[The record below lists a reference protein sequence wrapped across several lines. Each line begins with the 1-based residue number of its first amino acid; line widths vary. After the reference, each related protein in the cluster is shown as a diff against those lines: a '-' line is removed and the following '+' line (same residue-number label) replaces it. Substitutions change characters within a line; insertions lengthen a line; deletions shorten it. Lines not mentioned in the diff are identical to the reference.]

1 MKNKKKFLRTSISA
15 LVVVATVLIS
25 VVATIKY
32 KEDYDEEKRFNYI
45 RENVE
50 KSSEEKILYN
60 LKKKDKDI
68 VGYIEIPNTTIS
80 YPVLQTT
87 DEPDFYLNHDIN
99 RNYSFYGT
107 PYLSA
112 YCNLEKSDNLIIYG
126 HNING
131 TKMFGELTKYRDENF
146 FNKHRN
152 VCFTTD
158 RKQKYKIFS
167 VISVNKKAF
176 PYWKFVMAQDKLDY
190 DEFINKVK
198 KYSFYDVGIT
208 PQYGDKIITLST
220 CDNDRGNDY
229 RFVVFGINNGCL

>member
-15 LVVVATVLIS
+15 LVVVATVLIA

-32 KEDYDEEKRFNYI
+32 KEDYDEEKRFNDI

-50 KSSEEKILYN
+50 KAQ
-60 LKKKDKDI
+60 KKKYSITWRKNKDI

-131 TKMFGELTKYRDENF
+131 TKMFGELTKYREENF
-146 FNKHRN
+146 FKKHRN
-152 VCFTTD
+152 VYFTTD
-158 RKQKYKIFS
+158 RKRNIKYFLLLVWIRKHFHIG
-167 VISVNKKAF
+167 NLL
-176 PYWKFVMAQDKLDY
+176 WHR
-190 DEFINKVK
+190 INLIMM
-198 KYSFYDVGIT
+198 S
-208 PQYGDKIITLST
+208 L
-220 CDNDRGNDY
+220 
-229 RFVVFGINNGCL
+229 

>member
-1 MKNKKKFLRTSISA
+1 M
-15 LVVVATVLIS
+15 
-25 VVATIKY
+25 
-32 KEDYDEEKRFNYI
+32 
-45 RENVE
+45 
-50 KSSEEKILYN
+50 N
-60 LKKKDKDI
+60 LKKKNKDI

-131 TKMFGELTKYRDENF
+131 TKMFGELTKYREENF
-146 FNKHRN
+146 FKKHR
-152 VCFTTD
+152 
-158 RKQKYKIFS
+158 
-167 VISVNKKAF
+167 
-176 PYWKFVMAQDKLDY
+176 
-190 DEFINKVK
+190 NKVK

-220 CDNDRGNDY
+220 CDNERGKDY
-229 RFVVFGINNGCL
+229 RFVVFAVSV

>member
-1 MKNKKKFLRTSISA
+1 MKNKKKFLRTSIST
-15 LVVVATVLIS
+15 LVVVATVLIA

-32 KEDYDEEKRFNYI
+32 KEDYDEEKRFNDI

-60 LKKKDKDI
+60 LKKKNKDI

-131 TKMFGELTKYRDENF
+131 GKMFGALERYKDKEF
-146 FNKHRN
+146 FNKHRKIY
-152 VCFTTD
+152 FITD
-158 RKQKYKIFS
+158 KKREYEVFA
-167 VISVNKKAF
+167 VMSVNVYEF
-176 PYWKFVMAQDKLDY
+176 QYWNL
-190 DEFINKVK
+190 
-198 KYSFYDVGIT
+198 
-208 PQYGDKIITLST
+208 
-220 CDNDRGNDY
+220 
-229 RFVVFGINNGCL
+229 

>member
-1 MKNKKKFLRTSISA
+1 MKNKKKFLRTSIST
-15 LVVVATVLIS
+15 LVVVATFLIA

-32 KEDYDEEKRFNYI
+32 KEDYDEEKRFNDI

-60 LKKKDKDI
+60 LKKKNKDI

-131 TKMFGELTKYRDENF
+131 TKMFGELTKYREENF
-146 FNKHRN
+146 FKKHRN
-152 VCFTTD
+152 VYFTTD
-158 RKQKYKIFS
+158 RKKKYKIFS
-167 VISVNKKAF
+167 VISVNKKEF

-229 RFVVFGINNGCL
+229 RFVIFGIKYK